1 MMSNKRWKTK
11 IIHSFATIISCI
23 ILVASLLPVSAHDI
37 DRNKANSAASSV
49 AQGSLEVMFIDVG
62 QGDSTLIS
70 CNGHYMLIDGGDSN
84 KSNTIYTVLKN
95 KGITHLDCIVATH
108 PDSDH
113 IGGLPGA
120 LSYAD
125 CDVIY
130 SPITKYEGKAFNK
143 LNNAAIKKN
152 IPVVVPEVGKKI
164 NLGNAVLTV
173 LGPTDIEPS
182 MDTNDISIVLRMD
195 YGSTSFLFTGDAEQE
210 EQQLLMWN
218 CYDMLNVDCLKA
230 SHHGSHNGAD
240 YAFIAAVSPKV
251 TVISCGKDNRYGHPH
266 EEAMSLLKKSGTDLY
281 RTDMQGDI
289 YVTSDGKNLTVATAK
304 QTQSDV
310 WLSGNKTAAQ
320 AGSQAPA
327 VTANTNT
334 AVTNNT
340 NTAVTANTNTAVTG
354 KYVVNTNTKKF
365 HFPSCSS
372 VNSMKDKNKMNFE
385 GDRNDLIS
393 QGYQPCKRC
402 NP

>member
-1 MMSNKRWKTK
+1 MNNKTRKTK
-11 IIHSFATIISCI
+11 IIHSFATLISCV
-23 ILVASLLPVSAHDI
+23 ILAASILPVSAHDI
-37 DRNKANSAASSV
+37 DRNKVDAAASSSV
-49 AQGSLEVMFIDVG
+49 VQGTLEVMFIDVG

-70 CNGHYMLIDGGDSN
+70 CNGHYMLIDGGDTN
-84 KSNTIYTVLKN
+84 KSNTIYAVLKK

-130 SPITKYEGKAFNK
+130 SPVTKYDGKAFNK
-143 LNNAAIKKN
+143 LNNAALKKN
-152 IPVVVPEVGKKI
+152 IPVAVPEVGKKI

-195 YGSTSFLFTGDAEQE
+195 YGNTSFLFTGDAEQQ

-218 CYDMLNVDCLKA
+218 SYDMLNVDCLKA

-240 YAFIAAVSPKV
+240 YAFIAAVSPKI

-266 EEAMSLLKKSGTDLY
+266 EEAMALLKKSGTDLY

-289 YVTSDGKNLTVATAK
+289 YVISDGKNLTVATAK

-310 WLSGNKTAAQ
+310 WLSGNKTEVDQGASVEPAAP
-320 AGSQAPA
+320 SVPA
-327 VTANTNT
+327 VTTG
-334 AVTNNT
+334 
-340 NTAVTANTNTAVTG
+340 TNTAVTG

-365 HFPSCSS
+365 HFPGCSS

>member
-1 MMSNKRWKTK
+1 MNNKRWKTK
-11 IIHSFATIISCI
+11 IIHSFATIISCV

-37 DRNKANSAASSV
+37 DRNKANAAASSV
-49 AQGSLEVMFIDVG
+49 DQGSLEVMFIDVG

-84 KSNTIYTVLKN
+84 KSNTIYTVLKK

-130 SPITKYEGKAFNK
+130 SPVKKSDGKAFNK
-143 LNNAAIKKN
+143 LNNAAQKKN
-152 IPVVVPEVGKKI
+152 IPVEVPEVGKKI
-164 NLGNAVLTV
+164 YLGNAVLTV

-182 MDTNDISIVLRMD
+182 MDTNNISIVLRMD
-195 YGSTSFLFTGDAEQE
+195 YGNTSFLFTGDAEQE

-240 YAFIAAVSPKV
+240 YAFIAAVSPKI
-251 TVISCGKDNRYGHPH
+251 TVISCGKDNSYGHPH

-289 YVTSDGKNLTVATAK
+289 YVISDGKNLTVATAK
-304 QTQSDV
+304 MAQSDV
-310 WLSGNKTAAQ
+310 WLSGNKTKADQSASVEQ
-320 AGSQAPA
+320 AGSPAPA
-327 VTANTNT
+327 M
-334 AVTNNT
+334 
-340 NTAVTANTNTAVTG
+340 TANTNTAVTG

-365 HFPSCSS
+365 HLPGCSS